1 MTMNYYQLFRQFYNL
16 IIKLFSNIDM
26 MMRKFLLILPII
38 ALLQSFA
45 PLANAQSEGYEGRHP
60 VFNGFLTDDRN
71 KPVNLH
77 LYQGNIVFLIFWATW
92 CQRCVKQLKIM
103 DSLYNAAESKRIIFL
118 PINID
123 FRGVNMVQKAY
134 DAYGIKNLRPVTDE
148 FGKSLKHLDVSVLP
162 TTIVLDENGVTRKR
176 IIGQRKWNID
186 YINHIIIDVK
196 NSQTNEQTQKIETF
210 KDNQKTQ

>member
-1 MTMNYYQLFRQFYNL
+1 MNYYQFFRQFYNL
-16 IIKLFSNIDM
+16 IITLFITIAV

-45 PLANAQSEGYEGRHP
+45 SMANAQTEGYDGRHP
-60 VFNGFLTDDRN
+60 VFNGYLTDDAP

-77 LYQGNIVFLIFWATW
+77 HYRDNIVFLVFWATW

-103 DSLYNAAESKRIIFL
+103 DSLYNAAENKKIIFL

-123 FRGVNMVQKAY
+123 FRGVQLVQKAY
-134 DAYGIKNLRPVTDE
+134 ESYGIKNLRPVTDE
-148 FGKSLKHLDVSVLP
+148 FGKSVKYMNVSVLP

-186 YINHIIIDVK
+186 YINRIILDVK
-196 NSQTNEQTQKIETF
+196 ESQETEQTQKIETF
-210 KDNQKTQ
+210 KDNQLKQ

>member
-1 MTMNYYQLFRQFYNL
+1 
-16 IIKLFSNIDM
+16 

-38 ALLQSFA
+38 TLLQIFT
-45 PLANAQSEGYEGRHP
+45 PLANAQTEGYEERHP
-60 VFNGFLTDDRN
+60 VFNGYLTDDKP

-103 DSLYNAAESKRIIFL
+103 DELYYAAESKRIIFL

-123 FRGVNMVQKAY
+123 FRGVELVQKAY
-134 DAYGIKNLRPVTDE
+134 ESYGIKNLRPVTDE
-148 FGKSLKHLDVSVLP
+148 FGKSLKYFDVSVLP
-162 TTIVLDENGVTRKR
+162 TTVALDENGVTRQR

-186 YINHIIIDVK
+186 YINRIIIDVK
-196 NSQTNEQTQKIETF
+196 NSQTNEQAQKIETF
-210 KDNQKTQ
+210 KENRKAQ